1 MANNSKKKSGVALG
15 KWLPLIFTFGVRLV
29 FAYLFWIRRY
39 AKHPEKKS
47 IEYRYKKVRALALD
61 LTKRQHLRVKEKG
74 KEYVSSLEGNNLI
87 VCNHLS
93 VMDIVM
99 LICYSEKPLI
109 FIAKKEVEQM
119 PFVGK
124 LFQAISGYFLDRE
137 DPKQAVR
144 LFMKVGKQLRENGG
158 NVVVYPEGTRLK
170 EPFKPTQEFHAGSFK
185 LVEWGQA
192 NLIRV
197 ALFGTFRPLTK
208 SEHPRSFPIEITF
221 FPPVKYEDMKGKNTQ
236 EIAEESHKL
245 IAEEVASFQEFDKD
259 FYAQGL
265 DKKRVEKFRP

>member
-1 MANNSKKKSGVALG
+1 MAKKNKKKSGVALG
-15 KWLPLIFTFGVRLV
+15 KWLPLLLTFGIRLC

-47 IEYRYKKVRALALD
+47 LEYRYNKVRKLSLD
-61 LTKRQHLRVKEKG
+61 LTKRQRLLVKAKG
-74 KEYVSSLEGNNLI
+74 KENITSLEGRNLI
-87 VCNHLS
+87 VSNHLS
-93 VMDIVM
+93 VMDIVL
-99 LICYSEKPLI
+99 LIAYSEKPLI
-109 FIAKKEVEQM
+109 FIAKKEVAEM

-124 LFQAISGYFLDRE
+124 LFQSIGGYFLDRE

-144 LFMKVGKQLRENGG
+144 LFMKVGKQMRENGG

-170 EPFKPTQEFHAGSFK
+170 EPFAPTQEFHAGSFK
-185 LVEWGQA
+185 LIEWGQA

-208 SEHPRSFPIEITF
+208 SENPRSFPIEMTF
-221 FPPVKYEDMKGKNTQ
+221 FPAVPYEEMKGKNTQ
-236 EIAEESHKL
+236 EIASESHEL
-245 IAEEVASFQEFDKD
+245 IAREVSAMQEFDKE

-265 DKKRVEKFRP
+265 DKKKSRKFVP